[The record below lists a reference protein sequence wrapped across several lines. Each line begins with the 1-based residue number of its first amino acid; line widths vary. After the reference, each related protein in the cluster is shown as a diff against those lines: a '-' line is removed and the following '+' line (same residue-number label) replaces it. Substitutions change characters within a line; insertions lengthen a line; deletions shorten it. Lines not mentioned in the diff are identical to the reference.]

1 MLGGTCI
8 VFRYRKKYM
17 VYVFEGPRNSGKTF
31 LSEYVSR
38 SFNIPRFQFNFANF
52 FRDLNLK
59 SENSKEAHA
68 FSLGKEFMLMQL
80 AKDLEHESF
89 IHDRGILTVL
99 AWGLME
105 GRITDEEAREQ
116 IVMLKKYYLLD
127 QITIIYIN
135 GNNPDKSARDKDQ
148 WDHIDGDTRERDSYN
163 RIIEIFKEEDINKIW
178 TFDNEFNEESLSDVT
193 ALFSDILWN

>member
-1 MLGGTCI
+1 MLSGTCI

-31 LSEYVSR
+31 LSEFISH
-38 SFNIPRFQFNFANF
+38 SFHIPRFQFKFANF
-52 FRDLNLK
+52 FSDLNLK

-99 AWGLME
+99 VWGLLE
-105 GRITDEEAREQ
+105 GRITENEARDQ
-116 IVMLKKYYLLD
+116 IEILKKYSLLD
-127 QITIIYIN
+127 QITIIYIQ
-135 GNNPDKSARDKDQ
+135 GDNPDNSNRDKDQ
-148 WDHIDGDTRERDSYN
+148 WDHIDGDPRERNTYEKVISM
-163 RIIEIFKEEDINKIW
+163 FKEAGLNKILVF
-178 TFDNEFNEESLSDVT
+178 TNKFDDQSVSDMGSMFENILFN
-193 ALFSDILWN
+193 